1 MDQPAQANPLQVL
14 LLEGLCKVILEA
26 LGMEVLDR
34 VQDLAQDILD
44 TLDHLGMP
52 ELLIRH
58 MLIHQL
64 LQFNTESHANKGI
77 RRVVPNHL
85 KD

>member
-1 MDQPAQANPLQVL
+1 
-14 LLEGLCKVILEA
+14 
-26 LGMEVLDR
+26 MEVLDR

-52 ELLIRH
+52 ELLIKH
-58 MLIHQL
+58 MPIHQL
-64 LQFNTESHANKGI
+64 LQFTTEVHVNKGI
-77 RRVVPNHL
+77 LRVVLNHL